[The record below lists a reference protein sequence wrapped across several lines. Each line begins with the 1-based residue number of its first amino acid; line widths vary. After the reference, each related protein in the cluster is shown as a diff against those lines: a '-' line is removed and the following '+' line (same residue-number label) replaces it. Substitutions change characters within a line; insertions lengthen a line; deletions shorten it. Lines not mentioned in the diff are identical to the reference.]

1 MRQRGCVLGHS
12 ERNLGAW
19 RAKSRSMAHTHYGNH
34 VERMEITKNVET
46 DRSEE
51 EEVYFSKQKRSV
63 QSVVCLNTCISN
75 NKRYYITV
83 LKEYLLQIQ

>member
-1 MRQRGCVLGHS
+1 M
-12 ERNLGAW
+12 
-19 RAKSRSMAHTHYGNH
+19 
-34 VERMEITKNVET
+34 ET

-51 EEVYFSKQKRSV
+51 EEVYFSKQKHSV

-83 LKEYLLQIQ
+83 LKEYLLQIQWYIAIVS